1 MAFEL
6 AVAGMR
12 LESCPIIVTF
22 RRSAPLLYFQWSLS
36 RLMVDAASGHDGQ
49 SILVKYLQEDAPLQE
64 VNLNPN

>member
-12 LESCPIIVTF
+12 
-22 RRSAPLLYFQWSLS
+22 FQWSLS

-49 SILVKYLQEDAPLQE
+49 SILVKYLQKDAPLQE